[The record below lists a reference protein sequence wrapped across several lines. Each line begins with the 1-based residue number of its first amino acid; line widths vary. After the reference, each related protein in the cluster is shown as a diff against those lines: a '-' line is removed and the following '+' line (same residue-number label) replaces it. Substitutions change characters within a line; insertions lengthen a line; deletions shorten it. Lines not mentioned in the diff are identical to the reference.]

1 MKPIHW
7 LIVLIVLLIVFGAS
21 KLPDIAHSIG
31 KSAKVLKEDL
41 KDLQDDPPAGTPSA
55 PQAPQGGL
63 PPVAYGQQPGYPQ
76 AAPQPGAAQAGPGA
90 TPAGTGTPSSPSGTD
105 AGQAPDDDAQGPAVQ
120 PDTPRNWQ

>member
-55 PQAPQGGL
+55 PQAAP
-63 PPVAYGQQPGYPQ
+63 QPGFPQ
-76 AAPQPGAAQAGPGA
+76 APQQPQPGAAQAGPGA
-90 TPAGTGTPSSPSGTD
+90 TPAGTGTPSSPSGAD
-105 AGQAPDDDAQGPAVQ
+105 AGQAPDDGAQGPAVQ
-120 PDTPRNWQ
+120 PDTPHNWQ